1 MPKVSVIMGT
11 YNGEQMLDTAIQS
24 ICNQTFTDWEFII
37 CDDCSTDRTWE
48 IISQWEKKDPRIKG
62 IRNSKNMKI
71 AASSNRC
78 IALAKGKYIAKMDD
92 DDLSYPERL
101 EKEVRFLDEH
111 PDFDFVSSLVEC
123 YDGEKIVKNYI
134 DRKPEPQKEDF
145 LAGMQFVNP
154 VLMIRRECLEK
165 VNGYRVEKKTRRA
178 EDYDLYMRLYAA
190 GYRGY
195 NIQERLLR
203 YFVNPEVM
211 KRKRKYRY
219 RVDEALVRYEGFKA
233 LGLLPKGFPYV
244 IRPLIVGL
252 IPQRIIWYLKY
263 KND

>member
-1 MPKVSVIMGT
+1 M
-11 YNGEQMLDTAIQS
+11 
-24 ICNQTFTDWEFII
+24 
-37 CDDCSTDRTWE
+37 
-48 IISQWEKKDPRIKG
+48 
-62 IRNSKNMKI
+62 
-71 AASSNRC
+71 
-78 IALAKGKYIAKMDD
+78 
-92 DDLSYPERL
+92 
-101 EKEVRFLDEH
+101 
-111 PDFDFVSSLVEC
+111 
-123 YDGEKIVKNYI
+123 
-134 DRKPEPQKEDF
+134 
-145 LAGMQFVNP
+145 NP

-233 LGLLPKGFPYV
+233 LGLLPK
-244 IRPLIVGL
+244 
-252 IPQRIIWYLKY
+252 
-263 KND
+263 